1 MNPFETAGQQERL
14 LTVALSWIGTPFR
27 PHAGIKGAGA
37 DCMHVALLVYWESGH
52 LFQFEAPPYTID
64 GGNHLKTSKFKD
76 WLDQSSAFAK
86 AEAPTQ
92 IGDCLL
98 FKVGG
103 VEHHV
108 GIQITASTFIHS
120 MRHHGVIQ
128 SNLKDSTW
136 TRRLTAIYRPV
147 SP

>member
-1 MNPFETAGQQERL
+1 MNPFETPDQQARL
-14 LTVALSWIGTPFR
+14 LAVALSWLGTPFR

-52 LFQFEAPPYTID
+52 KFAFESPKYTMD
-64 GGNHLKTSKFKD
+64 GGSHLHVSQFAE
-76 WLDQSSAFAK
+76 WLDTSPAFAMT
-86 AEAPTQ
+86 ESPTK

-98 FKVGG
+98 FKLGR

-108 GIQITASTFIHS
+108 GVQITGSTFVHA

-128 SNLKDSTW
+128 SNLKDPTW
-136 TRRLTAIYRPV
+136 TRRLTAVYRPNTV
-147 SP
+147 